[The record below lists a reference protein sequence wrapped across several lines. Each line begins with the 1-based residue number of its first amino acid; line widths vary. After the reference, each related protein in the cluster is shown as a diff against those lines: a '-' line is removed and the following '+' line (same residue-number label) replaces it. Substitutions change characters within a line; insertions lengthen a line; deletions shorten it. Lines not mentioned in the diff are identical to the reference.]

1 MKKISNAAGR
11 WICVILVLV
20 MTAITCVEPVKAVT
34 GYSSTAW
41 VDNLDFVDIR
51 GSEKPIQCIYTMEK
65 DGSFLASSYG
75 FRNEGVKTG
84 ETIYIR
90 DWTYTCNGYTYF
102 AVIYKGRL
110 MYLNKKYINV
120 SNLVSV
126 NQPKYPGRKNKVK
139 MKAVAGNISDQNN
152 WFYVYSQGR
161 GERVCDMGTG
171 TGVLPL
177 LLSARAEGT
186 TFDAFEVQ
194 RDVADMA
201 QRSVALNGLQARIRV
216 HHADCR
222 EAGRI
227 IGCET
232 VQLVVTNPPYTALGA
247 GLVSPEETRALSRSD
262 SDCPLADWMAACARV
277 LQNGGRLCAVFPAPR
292 FLALCDAMRGAKVE
306 PKRVRFIVSRPEN
319 APKLVLVEGKKRGR
333 PGLHLLPMLVT
344 HTADGGFT
352 EEMRRIY
359 GEL

>member
-1 MKKISNAAGR
+1 MEP
-11 WICVILVLV
+11 LV
-20 MTAITCVEPVKAVT
+20 
-34 GYSSTAW
+34 
-41 VDNLDFVDIR
+41 
-51 GSEKPIQCIYTMEK
+51 KPIEGVSAAQNRIFRRAEGRDDVETELK
-65 DGSFLASSYG
+65 AGERIDDLQRDGLRIIQREDG
-75 FRNEGVKTG
+75 FRFGTDAVLLA
-84 ETIYIR
+84 
-90 DWTYTCNGYTYF
+90 DF
-102 AVIYKGRL
+102 A
-110 MYLNKKYINV
+110 
-120 SNLVSV
+120 
-126 NQPKYPGRKNKVK
+126 
-139 MKAVAGNISDQNN
+139 AVR
-152 WFYVYSQGR
+152 R

-277 LQNGGRLCAVFPAPR
+277 LKNGGRLCAVFPAPR

-306 PKRVRFIVSRPEN
+306 PKRVRFIVSRPEST
-319 APKLVLVEGKKRGR
+319 PKLVLVEGKKRGR

>member
-1 MKKISNAAGR
+1 M
-11 WICVILVLV
+11 
-20 MTAITCVEPVKAVT
+20 EPLA
-34 GYSSTAW
+34 
-41 VDNLDFVDIR
+41 
-51 GSEKPIQCIYTMEK
+51 KPIEGVSAAQNRIFRRAEGRDDVETALKAGERIDDLQR
-65 DGSFLASSYG
+65 DGLRIIQREDG
-75 FRNEGVKTG
+75 FRFGTDAVLLA
-84 ETIYIR
+84 
-90 DWTYTCNGYTYF
+90 DF
-102 AVIYKGRL
+102 A
-110 MYLNKKYINV
+110 
-120 SNLVSV
+120 
-126 NQPKYPGRKNKVK
+126 
-139 MKAVAGNISDQNN
+139 AVR
-152 WFYVYSQGR
+152 R

-201 QRSVALNGLQARIRV
+201 KRSVALNGLQARIRV

-319 APKLVLVEGKKRGR
+319 APKLVL
-333 PGLHLLPMLVT
+333 
-344 HTADGGFT
+344 
-352 EEMRRIY
+352 I
-359 GEL
+359 